1 MNSKTQKLTFGAMIV
16 AIFGVLL
23 LVNRQSGGIF
33 EDFLFF
39 IFPIPLVAFSAKYG
53 LKSSISVFIC
63 TVLLTF
69 FCGSYTAVFY
79 AISQSFIGMVFGVCL
94 YHKKDPGKI
103 VVLIMVLCAVSSIVS
118 YWLILMIS
126 GISVG
131 QDLSQFQAMMT
142 KTIESMGAKLGYNDQ
157 MITALKT
164 MLTVDNLKRI
174 MFVGLAFTGVIQGIV
189 IYWLSL
195 LILRR
200 LKFKVQKPKP
210 FAEFYPPEWTGIVGF
225 AACIAYMYTYARPFP
240 NDIAQNVI
248 QTLGICGMMYLMCFG
263 MFSAYL
269 ILRTRLHFPKLFA
282 IILPFLFMGSFSYLY
297 ILLGFLYMKPGFH
310 DWSLNRIAE

>member
-1 MNSKTQKLTFGAMIV
+1 MNTKTQKLTFGAMIV

-23 LVNRQSGGIF
+23 LINRQSGGIF

-103 VVLIMVLCAVSSIVS
+103 VVLIMTLCAISSIVS
-118 YWLILMIS
+118 YWLLLSIS

-131 QDLSQFQAMMT
+131 QDLSQVQTMMNGMIDEFGT
-142 KTIESMGAKLGYNDQ
+142 KVGYNEQ
-157 MITALKT
+157 ILQSMKT
-164 MLTVDNLKRI
+164 MLTADNLRRI

-200 LKFKVQKPKP
+200 LRFKVQRPKP
-210 FAEFYPPEWTGIVGF
+210 LADFYPPKWSGVVSLIAF
-225 AACIAYMYTYARPFP
+225 AAYMFTYVRPLQ
-240 NDIAQNVI
+240 NDIAQNVV
-248 QTLGICGMMYLMCFG
+248 QTLGICGMMYLLCFG

-269 ILRTRLHFPKLFA
+269 MLRVRFNFPKIFA
-282 IILPFLFMGSFSYLY
+282 IILPLIFMGSFSYLY
-297 ILLGFLYMKPGFH
+297 IILGFVYIRSEFH
-310 DWSLNRIAE
+310 DWVLNRIA